1 MAEKSEDDLKVDKR
15 KLQREVNIQ
24 IKPHKIDL

>member
-24 IKPHKIDL
+24 IKPYKIDL